1 MVGVLTWARSRTA
14 SRRRSLPWPLLMVA
28 AVVVGVVG
36 MHGLAMS
43 QSASAAPVAA
53 VASANGGDHDL
64 DHTAT
69 ADSSGGH
76 ASAVEGDP
84 APTPGHQGHGGA
96 AECSGAMALC
106 LALLLVGGL
115 LLAYRCG
122 SWWFDSLWRSL
133 LRAPV
138 GWPRAAF
145 ASLTPLQRTTV
156 LRC

>member
-1 MVGVLTWARSRTA
+1 
-14 SRRRSLPWPLLMVA
+14 VA
-28 AVVVGVVG
+28 AVVVGIVG

-53 VASANGGDHDL
+53 VASANGGDQDM
-64 DHTAT
+64 DHATTAHP
-69 ADSSGGH
+69 SGGH
-76 ASAVEGDP
+76 ASAVEGDL
-84 APTPGHQGHGGA
+84 APTPGHEGHGGA

-115 LLAYRCG
+115 LLLAYRCG
-122 SWWFDSLWRSL
+122 SWRFDSLWRSL

-145 ASLTPLQRTTV
+145 SSLTPLQQTTV